1 MEENNSKYQT
11 FVVNSAQYLTLTTT
25 KFDKRKKWQ
34 KADPKEIRSI
44 IHGSVIEIFASPGQ
58 KLKVGEVLLTL
69 DAMKMYTK
77 VQMPFSGIIKSINV
91 AVGDRIPKNT
101 ILITLE

>member
-1 MEENNSKYQT
+1 MEENNLKYQD
-11 FVVNSAQYLTLTTT
+11 FVVNSAKYLTLTTT

-44 IHGSVIEIFASPGQ
+44 IPGSVIEILAVPGQ
-58 KLKVGEVLLTL
+58 EIKEGEVILIL

-77 VQMPFSGIIKSINV
+77 VEMPFDGVIKSINV
-91 AVGDRIPKNT
+91 AKGNRIPKNT